1 MSPALQ
7 IREAHARS
15 ADFLFVR
22 FQALNNLQSTNS
34 GFGYI
39 NGENVFKVCDEPHPL
54 LVKSMLEHCV
64 DGDIDK
70 AYKVVEHLWA
80 LGYSPEDIIG
90 NIFRVCKTYQM
101 PEYLK
106 LEFIKVRQSST
117 P

>member
-1 MSPALQ
+1 MSLALHA
-7 IREAHARS
+7 REAHARS

-70 AYKVVEHLWA
+70 AYKVVEHLWT

-90 NIFRVCKTYQM
+90 NTFRVCKTYQM

-106 LEFIKVRQSST
+106 LEFIKVRQSSA